1 MIDDQKAKSRLIKKR
16 EEDARPLNRLTMGAL
31 WRAIIMYRKNPR
43 GMILFLLYLL
53 IPEDDMKEHHRFLM
67 QAVGTAWTGIEEEYL
82 QFTKVLAF
90 KATKDRIL
98 ADLGYTQGT
107 GVALFNQARDDA
119 LKEIVSSD
127 PHMFLRR
134 ARALSRSAEVM
145 MNVVQMM
152 LSGGGF
158 LPLGGGGFLEV
169 PALQLRG
176 DMKTVK
182 ALVSTSNS
190 LFTQVA
196 EEIVEFD
203 SRQKQRD
210 REMQKGLDEADGD
223 YMMAIFAAQEMKWTP
238 AQIKNRLGI
247 AIVEDANTEEIELKK
262 VEGKYVVQ
270 DDESDGGL

>member
-1 MIDDQKAKSRLIKKR
+1 
-16 EEDARPLNRLTMGAL
+16 
-31 WRAIIMYRKNPR
+31 
-43 GMILFLLYLL
+43 
-53 IPEDDMKEHHRFLM
+53 
-67 QAVGTAWTGIEEEYL
+67 
-82 QFTKVLAF
+82 
-90 KATKDRIL
+90 
-98 ADLGYTQGT
+98 
-107 GVALFNQARDDA
+107 
-119 LKEIVSSD
+119 
-127 PHMFLRR
+127 
-134 ARALSRSAEVM
+134 